1 MFTSLNKTS
10 LRILSVRWLMI
21 PALLAFV
28 VGLLAIG
35 PGCSSSV
42 KPDGD
47 RFFCFDGSVVD
58 KSTLASIDSAKIE
71 TWLSGQEYRTRFAD
85 SLGAFSFCF
94 LTGGKTL
101 KNLRVAV
108 SKSGY
113 VPFDTLMLEVQDRIK
128 GWDIR
133 LQKIQKSEVRDS
145 QYEKELSE
153 GRSGPTLVRPIASSE
168 SRVAL
173 PENNSQ
179 QLAGVE

>member
-10 LRILSVRWLMI
+10 LRIFSIRWLMI

-35 PGCSSSV
+35 PGCSSV
-42 KPDGD
+42 KPDAD
-47 RFFCFDGSVVD
+47 RFFHFDGSVVD
-58 KSTLASIDSAKIE
+58 KSTLAPIDSAKIQ
-71 TWLSGQEYRTRFAD
+71 TWRSGKWEWIMYAD
-85 SLGAFSFCF
+85 SLGAFSFDF
-94 LTGGKTL
+94 LTGGQTL

-113 VPFDTLMLEVQDRIK
+113 VPFDTLMLEVQEGIR

-133 LQKIQKSEVRDS
+133 LQKIQKSEMRDS
-145 QYEKELSE
+145 QYESQISE
-153 GRSGPTLVRPIASSE
+153 SRFDPALVASIASSE

-173 PENNSQ
+173 PEDNGR